1 MPEPFRTASR
11 FNPLFYLIDGF
22 RYGFIGHSEQPLLLG
37 AVFVLG
43 LAAGARR
50 GGLAAVRLG
59 IPAEDLRRPDGLSAL
74 RKTAV
79 RQTSKS

>member
-43 LAAGARR
+43 LAAVLGA
-50 GGLAAVRLG
+50 VVWRLFASG
-59 IPAEDLRRPDGLSAL
+59 YRL
-74 RKTAV
+74 KT
-79 RQTSKS
+79 